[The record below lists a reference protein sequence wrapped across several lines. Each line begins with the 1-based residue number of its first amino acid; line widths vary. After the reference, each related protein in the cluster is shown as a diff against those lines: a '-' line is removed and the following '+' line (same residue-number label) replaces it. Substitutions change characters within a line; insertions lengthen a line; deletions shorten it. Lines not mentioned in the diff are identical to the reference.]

1 MLGKAYTEVKYTKV
15 QLSSL
20 LRVTVSLCSAVSL
33 FWSTS
38 VSAPACSVM
47 SSIAAG
53 VLCPRLP
60 SVSVLLGSE
69 GGWLQWWRSIGVGE
83 QVAGGVRE
91 GIEEV
96 TGKAKPI
103 RSVKRGVQFMFFKLA
118 PQMLCR
124 YLLGVGCF

>member
-47 SSIAAG
+47 SSTAAG

-60 SVSVLLGSE
+60 SVSVLLGLE

-103 RSVKRGVQFMFFKLA
+103 R
-118 PQMLCR
+118 
-124 YLLGVGCF
+124 